1 MNFLE
6 IVGATTLT
14 IISFVLIV
22 KLYRHYFP
30 KKYTYKNCP
39 ADHDTQSRYGA
50 KECSTCK
57 TILNDY

>member
-6 IVGATTLT
+6 IVGMITITTIVYT
-14 IISFVLIV
+14 ICKKI
-22 KLYRHYFP
+22 YRYYFP

-50 KECSTCK
+50 KKCDTCH
-57 TILNDY
+57 TVLNDY